1 MIVKCKAIYN
11 QNTKEYLDIDTQGN
25 ININYHYNVL
35 ELDIAK
41 KGIVYYI
48 NTDSSGLA
56 SSSIMVLAKDFEIV
70 TNNIPE
76 NWILFKERSK
86 LSPDLWT
93 NMSLWEVSFWQDYFE
108 DLPAAIACYRSEM
121 KKIVAADKD
130 YIQIMIDERSDND
143 RFYTWQD
150 TMLPLFAE
158 VLAGK

>member
-11 QNTKEYLDIDTQGN
+11 QNTKEYLDKDPFDDLNVGF
-25 ININYHYNVL
+25 HYNVL
-35 ELDIAK
+35 EVYIAQ
-41 KGIVYYI
+41 KGIVYRI
-48 NTDSSGLA
+48 NTDSAGLA
-56 SSSIMVLAKDFEIV
+56 SSSILVLGKDFEIV
-70 TNNIPE
+70 SNNIPE
-76 NWILFKERSK
+76 NWILFQEHAT

-130 YIQIMIDERSDND
+130 YIQIMIDERADND

>member
-25 ININYHYNVL
+25 INVNYHYNVL

-56 SSSIMVLAKDFEIV
+56 SSSIMVLAKDFEII
-70 TNNIPE
+70 TNTIPE
-76 NWILFKERSK
+76 NWILYKEFSS
-86 LSPDLWT
+86 LSPQIWNENST
-93 NMSLWEVSFWQDYFE
+93 WEFGFWEAYFE
-108 DLPAAIACYRSEM
+108 DLPEALACYRSEI
-121 KKIVAADKD
+121 KTIVAADKD